1 MSDVVG
7 MVVVSIFQLSKLN
20 SMNVDASTEERSNQ
34 LCEKVTLFNVLNG
47 IREHLREYVLVCFG
61 S

>member
-1 MSDVVG
+1 